1 MMFQWLKGNAYS
13 MIVTL
18 SDNYITLNNCA
29 ANRFSDIKWCLI
41 GLDQKNKRLAIK
53 PVTKKDIDLGIYPS
67 EKLHKVN
74 LGRGYA
80 RIANKNL
87 MKSLEEVAQYPLSEN
102 AKYSASFDD
111 NEMMLIVDLT
121 SKED

>member
-1 MMFQWLKGNAYS
+1 MFQWLKGNAYS

-29 ANRFSDIKWCLI
+29 ANRFSDIRWCLI

-53 PVTKKDIDLGIYPS
+53 PVTKSDIDLGLYPT
-67 EKLHKVN
+67 EKLHRVN
-74 LGRGYA
+74 LGKGYA
-80 RIANKNL
+80 RIANRNL
-87 MKSLEEVAQYPLSEN
+87 MKSLDELTEYPLSDN
-102 AKYSASFDD
+102 AKYSATFDEND
-111 NEMMLIVDLT
+111 MMLIVDLT